1 MTDEFF
7 RTDVFPRRSPAP
19 YEIMAPAGSWEALSA
34 ALQAGADAV
43 YFGVESLNMRSL
55 AAKTFTLDDL
65 PEIVGRSRE
74 AGVRTYLTVNTVL
87 YDEDLPL
94 MRKILERAKTE
105 GVSAVILSDAAALAY
120 ARAIGLEAH
129 L

>member
-1 MTDEFF
+1 MTDAPS
-7 RTDVFPRRSPAP
+7 RTSATPRRSPAP
-19 YEIMAPAGSWEALSA
+19 YEIMAPAGSWESLSA

-87 YDEDLPL
+87 YDEDLAL
-94 MRKILERAKTE
+94 MRTILDRA
-105 GVSAVILSDAAALAY
+105 
-120 ARAIGLEAH
+120 
-129 L
+129 

>member
-87 YDEDLPL
+87 
-94 MRKILERAKTE
+94 
-105 GVSAVILSDAAALAY
+105 
-120 ARAIGLEAH
+120 
-129 L
+129 